1 MAAFLDKL
9 EVTIGAE
16 LSRPAQSYIAKYV
29 CQPVVVHDFAAVPG
43 TVVRM
48 KRYGF
53 WNDDTASY
61 TETARKRTITQI
73 IGTGDG
79 RAISQEPVTLVL
91 NEYTGP
97 SAGDVNDPS
106 RPGTLKIPMFA
117 LLTAQRNMYNL
128 STPDQF
134 HDSIGSRTL
143 IEDYRKW
150 QDRVYINLFLN
161 AFTIGAA
168 SGTIAS
174 ATSGGYYNPSG
185 IANGGT
191 YNANTG
197 VPRIDFVRDIAQ
209 VVSDARTRL
218 VPPFPTAGQ
227 DLYHCLCSPNFML
240 HLRQDPEFRK
250 VAQYPGIP
258 GNMLYTPNVSS
269 APVMPPVMPWT
280 MTPNQLIQAGGF
292 AGQTGYLHQQ
302 MMPQGVVYEGVRF
315 FETTNMPTST
325 TTLTYSGLADQ
336 GYADGSG
343 VSKTGYQAILL
354 GKDTIGEGGL
364 GVGPE
369 VLLNNN
375 DDFRRF
381 IIAIWR
387 QYSGYT
393 VLMSNNIT
401 ILRTFIN

>member
-1 MAAFLDKL
+1 
-9 EVTIGAE
+9 
-16 LSRPAQSYIAKYV
+16 
-29 CQPVVVHDFAAVPG
+29 
-43 TVVRM
+43 
-48 KRYGF
+48 
-53 WNDDTASY
+53 
-61 TETARKRTITQI
+61 
-73 IGTGDG
+73 
-79 RAISQEPVTLVL
+79 
-91 NEYTGP
+91 
-97 SAGDVNDPS
+97 
-106 RPGTLKIPMFA
+106 
-117 LLTAQRNMYNL
+117 
-128 STPDQF
+128 
-134 HDSIGSRTL
+134 
-143 IEDYRKW
+143 
-150 QDRVYINLFLN
+150 
-161 AFTIGAA
+161 
-168 SGTIAS
+168 
-174 ATSGGYYNPSG
+174 
-185 IANGGT
+185 
-191 YNANTG
+191 
-197 VPRIDFVRDIAQ
+197 
-209 VVSDARTRL
+209 
-218 VPPFPTAGQ
+218 
-227 DLYHCLCSPNFML
+227 ML

-258 GNMLYTPNVSS
+258 GNMLYTPNVSH
-269 APVMPPVMPWT
+269 APVMPPIMPWT

-315 FETTNMPTST
+315 FETTNMPTVT